1 MTLLAIVAGI
11 AGIGCI
17 IEMIVWCVETWKEG
31 DREDKIARF
40 EENSN
45 MMSFEEFSEKMRNK
59 ETFKLGE

>member
-1 MTLLAIVAGI
+1 MMALLIVGVAVGL
-11 AGIGCI
+11 GCI
-17 IEMIVWCVETWKEG
+17 MQMIAWCIETWKQG
-31 DREDKIARF
+31 DMEDKVARF